1 MRLTTTLA
9 AAAALTITGFAANAG
24 GLAPEIVE
32 PEVVVVESRTL
43 ISRSAIGWPISK
55 TKENNMRLMTT
66 FAAAAALTI
75 SGFAAQ
81 AGNPEPAIVEPAPV
95 VAPEP
100 EPAGSSIN
108 STFIVVGVIAAL
120 LIAAAIEAD

>member
-1 MRLTTTLA
+1 
-9 AAAALTITGFAANAG
+9 
-24 GLAPEIVE
+24 
-32 PEVVVVESRTL
+32 
-43 ISRSAIGWPISK
+43 
-55 TKENNMRLMTT
+55 MTT